1 MASLRRALRHLGT
14 TTGTARRHFPA
25 SAQQQLHDAVHAG
38 EARHRGEIR
47 VVIESSLPLGHAWG
61 GTTPRARARALF
73 GALEVWN
80 TEEHTGVLLYINLA
94 DHAVELLADRGIDAS
109 VGANTWRAVCD
120 ELVQGLAK
128 DLSVGPVLEAVAS
141 IHDLLATHFPSDGGR
156 NPNEL
161 DDRPL
166 VL

>member
-1 MASLRRALRHLGT
+1 MPSIRRALRHLGT
-14 TTGTARRHFPA
+14 PTRTARRYFPA
-25 SAQQQLHDAVHAG
+25 AAQQQLHDAVHTG

-47 VVIESSLPLGHAWG
+47 VVIESSLPVGHAWS

-94 DHAVELLADRGIDAS
+94 DHAVELLADRGIDAR
-109 VGANTWRAVCD
+109 VGPQSWRAVCD
-120 ELVQGLAK
+120 ELARGLAK
-128 DLSVGPVLEAVAS
+128 DLSVRPVLAAIAQ
-141 IHDLLATHFPSDGGR
+141 IHDLLARYFPAGDGY

-161 DDRPL
+161 DDRPI